1 MNFWTSV
8 LAVFI
13 ADGILSYLRFNAVE
27 AFFILVV
34 TSIIYL
40 VVTAVIDRWHLYG

>member
-13 ADGILSYLRFNAVE
+13 ADGILTALKYNTVE
-27 AFFILVV
+27 AFFILGI
-34 TSIIYL
+34 TSFIYL
-40 VVTAVIDRWHLYG
+40 IVTAIIDKWNTI

>member
-13 ADGILSYLRFNAVE
+13 ADAILSFLRFNAVE
-27 AFFILVV
+27 AFIILVI
-34 TSIIYL
+34 TSVIYL
-40 VVTAVIDRWHLYG
+40 IVSKIIDLWEAV

>member
-40 VVTAVIDRWHLYG
+40 VVTAIFDRWHLYG

>member
-13 ADGILSYLRFNAVE
+13 ADGILTALKFNVVE
-27 AFFILVV
+27 AFAILVV
-34 TSIIYL
+34 TSVIYM
-40 VVTAVIDRWHLYG
+40 VVTAIIDKWNTV

>member
-13 ADGILSYLRFNAVE
+13 ADGILTALKFNAVE
-27 AFFILVV
+27 AFFILTV
-34 TSIIYL
+34 TLIIYL
-40 VVTAVIDRWHLYG
+40 IVTAVIDKWNEV

>member
-13 ADGILSYLRFNAVE
+13 ADSILSYLRFNAVE
-27 AFFILVV
+27 ALMILVA
-34 TSIIYL
+34 TSVIYL
-40 VVTAVIDRWHLYG
+40 LVTAVIDRWHMYE